1 MKKPEKVK
9 NRRKEKVKGTIA
21 MHDLPKHLRSLAD
34 MIENGKAPLSGEVPI
49 TSISSLKLVF
59 KYKDYRNIVRTS
71 IYCEYPAENG
81 NPNVR
86 SKTVFIDKKGT
97 KKKPALNKLKKRM
110 ERAFAEISAACDAG
124 SLPDG
129 GLVAAFYEDCEALTL
144 QESGINPYLEESL
157 QAVRLLAEAVAG
169 GDTQRARDAV
179 ERFRYI
185 QSESESMNPEEKK

>member
-1 MKKPEKVK
+1 MLKTP
-9 NRRKEKVKGTIA
+9 A
-21 MHDLPKHLRSLAD
+21 
-34 MIENGKAPLSGEVPI
+34 PI
-49 TSISSLKLVF
+49 TNRTNWIRPVENPQFALRPGMFVDVEF
-59 KYKDYRNIVRTS
+59 PITIPPTINIPVDA
-71 IYCEYPAENG
+71 IMDAG
-81 NPNVR
+81 L